1 MSAPSGAHTK
11 KFDRHYFAGGQED
24 AGPEV
29 GYVTATPG
37 AETSQAIDVVC
48 AIFDSAGVAVASAKE
63 VFIET
68 LAVTA
73 DKGDLAAASAAVGT
87 LVKAVNPAT
96 GPNIATMTTT
106 AAGLFSFKVSND
118 VAEVTHVRILA
129 EDCRPKV
136 LKLTF
141 A

>member
-29 GYVTATPG
+29 GYVTTTPG
-37 AETSQAIDVVC
+37 AEAANAIDVVC
-48 AIFDSAGVAVASAKE
+48 AIFDSAGVAVTSAKE

-73 DKGDLAAASAAVGT
+73 DQGDLAAASAAVGT
-87 LVKAVNPAT
+87 LVKAVNPTT
-96 GPNIATMTTT
+96 GPNIATMTST
-106 AAGLFSFKVSND
+106 AAGLFSFKVTD
-118 VAEVTHVRILA
+118 TAAEVCHVRILA
-129 EDCRPKV
+129 EGCRPKII
-136 LKLTF
+136 KLTF